1 MTHLGLI
8 DDVTSHIATSARC
21 AGADVSLLHNPS
33 HLEIIGSVAAGK
45 ARAKSDAYK
54 HNTANNISNSS
65 SSASSKRVL
74 CLQMHGDAAVAGQGC
89 VAEACAMSRLAGFDV
104 GGSIHVVVNNQVS
117 LCLNTIAHSGTMLR
131 IVCA

>member
-45 ARAKSDAYK
+45 ARAKGDAYK
-54 HNTANNISNSS
+54 YNNTSNSNSS
-65 SSASSKRVL
+65 SSSSSSSTSSKRVL

-117 LCLNTIAHSGTMLR
+117 LC
-131 IVCA
+131 